1 MLFHTKHFHAGLAY
15 KCVET
20 WLYGRCLQ
28 DQEDSPHQFCSVSLE
43 NGMCPRPWTTFSF
56 KIIFH
61 WIMGESGKRIFSSPA
76 TGNPR
81 NTWNFQGEIWQSQ
94 WWESMAWEIL
104 VTPVVFAK
112 FSIQSWL
119 VSREKAL
126 TPFLLRQF
134 LLRALR
140 QCLVAAGAPADLV
153 QLAPGYADAGKAL
166 VEHSDKA
173 ERGNREFRGNL
184 LYFGYPKKWWHGCMI
199 HDDWEFIDRLRMSSI
214 YVHNIYIYI
223 YMI

>member
-1 MLFHTKHFHAGLAY
+1 M
-15 KCVET
+15 
-20 WLYGRCLQ
+20 
-28 DQEDSPHQFCSVSLE
+28 
-43 NGMCPRPWTTFSF
+43 
-56 KIIFH
+56 
-61 WIMGESGKRIFSSPA
+61 
-76 TGNPR
+76 
-81 NTWNFQGEIWQSQ
+81 
-94 WWESMAWEIL
+94 
-104 VTPVVFAK
+104 VFAK

-173 ERGNREFRGNL
+173 ERGTGSF
-184 LYFGYPKKWWHGCMI
+184 
-199 HDDWEFIDRLRMSSI
+199 
-214 YVHNIYIYI
+214 
-223 YMI
+223 